1 LTFASVPRG
10 TYAGTVMPTMTD
22 KAFKHLSADAYLRL
36 SLGERL
42 EYIRHLA
49 DELKSDIDRS
59 GSHAF
64 KPPFKAKP
72 RPKKPGA
79 P

>member
-1 LTFASVPRG
+1 
-10 TYAGTVMPTMTD
+10 MPTMTE

-49 DELKSDIDRS
+49 DELKEDIDRS

-64 KPPFKAKP
+64 KAPLRAKP
-72 RPKKPGA
+72 KPKKQGA
-79 P
+79 A

>member
-1 LTFASVPRG
+1 MEVQSTGVNEKP
-10 TYAGTVMPTMTD
+10 
-22 KAFKHLSADAYLRL
+22 FKHLSADAYLRL

-42 EYIRHLA
+42 EYIKRLA
-49 DELKSDIDRS
+49 DELKADIERS

-64 KPPFKAKP
+64 KPPWIKP
-72 RPKKPGA
+72 RPNKPGA